1 MSIYRYYGACE
12 VCKSSLE
19 IPLYTANH
27 RRVSSRF
34 RGVDA
39 ALLSVTPHDWGP
51 HRGAGKGYIGE
62 GGGVGGRDGGRWRE
76 VGGGGRGRGGGGGG
90 GGGEGQKREGEG
102 RTGHEVAHTPSLPLS
117 PPSRTGLSYTSRG
130 KKTESRHNRVASHL
144 PVMGLDFMLC
154 ERALPAHTFGSNT
167 SSCFSLRSI
176 LGTLDHRFRT
186 QHSIPHNRFKITT
199 SDTSQRGVSREST
212 AALLKSAP
220 TATHYLINSKHRNDS
235 TAEGSK
241 VTSRLFRLILP
252 DSNGSNSRTSAVR
265 SLTASLLSLSSAV
278 TGERK

>member
-1 MSIYRYYGACE
+1 M
-12 VCKSSLE
+12 KSSLE
-19 IPLYTANH
+19 IPLYTANY

-51 HRGAGKGYIGE
+51 HRGAGTGYIGE

-76 VGGGGRGRGGGGGG
+76 VGGGRKGR
-90 GGGEGQKREGEG
+90 GGGEGQEREGEG
-102 RTGHEVAHTPSLPLS
+102 RTGYEVAHTPSLRLS
-117 PPSRTGLSYTSRG
+117 PPSRTGLYTSRG
-130 KKTESRHNRVASHL
+130 RKTESRHTRVTSHL

-154 ERALPAHTFGSNT
+154 ERALPARTFGSST

-176 LGTLDHRFRT
+176 LGTLDHRFCT

-199 SDTSQRGVSREST
+199 SDTSQRGVSRESA

-220 TATHYLINSKHRNDS
+220 TATHYLVNSKHRNDS

-252 DSNGSNSRTSAVR
+252 DSNGSNSRTSAVH